1 MTVLI
6 PQDDHPLGESFAS
19 MLSNEISGV
28 QFVNSKVWLVVS
40 PAGDITSWL
49 VPLLCPVC
57 GGAWHF
63 NAGNIEEILSTLREK
78 LAGFTLAG
86 MHYHTHVT
94 EPNVRAMQAWLYSD
108 SDIFA
113 PLVDDISEHAEM
125 FVFPAV
131 ALILEKQV
139 LLDMDLS
146 GTEEEIRARFDIH
159 PEEDFVVAMSDLR
172 ELQEDGYD
180 VEDDFMVLIHPF
192 AMLEA
197 TEVFHE
203 DEIFDEEWNN

>member
-6 PQDDHPLGESFAS
+6 PQNDNPHGESFAS

-28 QFVNSKVWLVVS
+28 HFVNDKVWLIVS

-49 VPLLCPVC
+49 IPLLCPVC

-63 NAGNIEEILSTLREK
+63 NAGNIEETLATLREK

-86 MHYHTHVT
+86 IHYQTQVT
-94 EPNVRAMQAWLYSD
+94 EPNIRAMQTHLYSD
-108 SDIFA
+108 SDIFT
-113 PLVDDISEHAEM
+113 PLVEDIPEHTGVS
-125 FVFPAV
+125 VFPAV

-139 LLDMDLS
+139 PLEMDLS
-146 GTEEEIRARFDIH
+146 GTEEEIRARFDLD
-159 PEEDFVVAMSDLR
+159 PEEDFEEAISDLR

-180 VEDDFMVLIHPF
+180 VEDDLMLLIHPF

-197 TEVFHE
+197 TEVFTE
-203 DEIFDEEWNN
+203 DLEQ

>member
-6 PQDDHPLGESFAS
+6 PQDDHPLGESFAP

-28 QFVNSKVWLVVS
+28 QFVNDKVWLVVS

-63 NAGNIEEILSTLREK
+63 IAGNIEETLASLREK

-86 MHYHTHVT
+86 MHYHTQVT
-94 EPNVRAMQAWLYSD
+94 EQSVRAMQTWLYSD

-113 PLVDDISEHAEM
+113 PLVASIPEHAEIST
-125 FVFPAV
+125 FPAV
-131 ALILEKQV
+131 ALILEKRV
-139 LLDMDLS
+139 PLEMDLN
-146 GTEEEIRARFDIH
+146 GTEEEIRARFEIMPADDF
-159 PEEDFVVAMSDLR
+159 EEAMSELR
-172 ELQEDGYD
+172 ELQEDSYD
-180 VEDDFMVLIHPF
+180 VEDDLMLLIHPF
-192 AMLEA
+192 AMLEC
-197 TEVFHE
+197 TEAFNE
-203 DEIFDEEWNN
+203 DLEQPT